1 MKKFLLG
8 LCFLF
13 VLQFSGKAQTN
24 YSVSS
29 IAYNP
34 DPFTAG
40 NTVGPLPDDIY
51 SSTLPIGFTFE
62 FYGRPYDSLTVGPN
76 GVITFNTYLSATYNF
91 WSISSNA
98 PNCFGGTDINNCIL
112 GPWQDLN
119 PAQGGQIKTSLNG
132 SAPFRRFVISYY
144 QIPMFSCIS
153 LTFSQQIILYETTN
167 IIETHIL
174 NKPLCSTWNNGAAVH
189 GLVDT
194 LYTNYVVVPGRNGSS
209 LPWTAQYDSWRF
221 DPGNSQFVNNVVSGK
236 VFQDLNGNCVPD
248 TNELG
253 IPNRPIL
260 ANGGDFYTY
269 TDALGNYAMHVD
281 TGTYVITE
289 TPPLYYNVSCPAGGS
304 YTLNFPAQF
313 DTIGNNN
320 FSDSILVYCSDLM
333 VDIGTTNLS
342 SCMTEWVGV
351 TYCNQGTVT
360 DSTVVINLVLH
371 DSLQVIV
378 PDTSMIL
385 VGPQQYQVNAG
396 LLGPGQC
403 GNFNFQISVGCD
415 TVGTI
420 YCMSA
425 AISGGIANDCDTL
438 NNNSQDCHALIGSFD
453 PNDMHVLH
461 QNAQGF
467 GFVMEDFIDDNDEL
481 TYRIRFQNTG
491 NDTAYTVRIKSPVP
505 AELNPNSIIPG
516 ASSHSYNW
524 QVLNGEL
531 IFDFLQIHLPD
542 STTNP
547 AASEGFV
554 KFRIQQNPGNLPGTD
569 IVNQARIYFDFNP
582 PIYTNQTH
590 NIIPIPT
597 GIKVKGNRGTSIYP
611 NPTHGMLML
620 ELASGAIQ
628 QKVEIIDFS
637 GRVLESKWMNGGKQS
652 LDCGHL
658 AAGSYFITITH
669 PEKGIETIRFQKK

>member
-8 LCFLF
+8 LSF
-13 VLQFSGKAQTN
+13 VILQQFTSSAQSN

-40 NTVGPLPDDIY
+40 DTVGPLLDDIF
-51 SSTLPIGFTFE
+51 SGAIPIGFTFD
-62 FYGRPYDSLTVGPN
+62 FFGRPYDSLTVGSN
-76 GVITFNTYLSATYNF
+76 GVISFNLSTAGTYNTWTF
-91 WSISSNA
+91 VGNA
-98 PNCFGGTDINNCIL
+98 PNCFIGTEVNNCIL
-112 GPWQDLN
+112 APWQDLN
-119 PAQGGQIKTSLNG
+119 PSQGGQIKSTLNG
-132 SAPFRRFVISYY
+132 TAPFRRFVISYY
-144 QIPMFSCIS
+144 EVPMFTCNT

-174 NKPLCSTWNNGAAVH
+174 NKPLCLSWANSKAIH

-194 LYTNYVVVPGRNGSS
+194 AVTNFVIIPGRNGYSP
-209 LPWTAQYDSWRF
+209 PWAVQYDSWRF
-221 DPGNSQFVNNVVSGK
+221 DPSNSQFVNNVVSGK
-236 VFQDLNGNCVPD
+236 VYQDLNGNCVPD

-269 TDALGNYAMHVD
+269 TDSLGNYSMHVD
-281 TGTYVITE
+281 TGTYIITE
-289 TPPLYYNVSCPAGGS
+289 TPPLYYNVSCPTDGS
-304 YTLNFPAQF
+304 YTLNFPGQF
-313 DTIGNNN
+313 NTIGNNN

-351 TYCNQGTVT
+351 TYCNQGTVS
-360 DSTVVINLVLH
+360 DSNVVINLLLH

-403 GNFNFQISVGCD
+403 GNFSFQVSVGCD

-425 AISGGIANDCDTL
+425 SISGGIANDCDTL
-438 NNNSQDCHALIGSFD
+438 NNAAQDCHALIGSFD

-461 QNAQGF
+461 QNGQGF

-505 AELNPNSIIPG
+505 AELNANSIIPG

-547 AASEGFV
+547 AGSEGFV

-597 GIKVKGNRGTSIYP
+597 GIIAKGKQGSTLYP
-611 NPTHGMLML
+611 NPTDGMLTIDL
-620 ELASGAIQ
+620 GDGQASR
-628 QKVEIIDFS
+628 KVEIIDFS
-637 GRVLESKWMNGGKQS
+637 GRVLESKWMNGGKQN
-652 LDCGHL
+652 LECRHL
-658 AAGSYFITITH
+658 AAGSYFIKITH

>member
-8 LCFLF
+8 LCFLLA
-13 VLQFSGKAQTN
+13 LQFSGKAQTN

-40 NTVGPLPDDIY
+40 VAIPNFTDDVFSPVI
-51 SSTLPIGFTFE
+51 PIGFTFE
-62 FYGRPYDSLTVGPN
+62 FYGRPYTQLTVGSN
-76 GVITFNTYLSATYNF
+76 GVISFNLANQSSYCPWVPEEVSQITNTELLN
-91 WSISSNA
+91 SICS
-98 PNCFGGTDINNCIL
+98 
-112 GPWQDLN
+112 PWQDIN
-119 PAQGGQIKTSLNG
+119 PGLGGTIKTSLNG

-144 QIPMFSCIS
+144 QVPMFSCTNI
-153 LTFSQQIILYETTN
+153 TFSQQVILFETTN

-174 NKPLCSTWNNGAAVH
+174 SRQYCAWNGGKANH
-189 GLVDT
+189 TLIDT
-194 LYTNYVVVPGRNGSS
+194 SFSNYTVIPGRNST
-209 LPWTAQYDSWRF
+209 PWTAQYDSWRF
-221 DPGNSQFVNNVVSGK
+221 DPGNTQFVNNVVSGK

-360 DSTVVINLVLH
+360 DSNVVINLVLH

-425 AISGGIANDCDTL
+425 AISGGISNDCDTL

-505 AELNPNSIIPG
+505 AELNANSIIPG

-611 NPTHGMLML
+611 NPTNGMLML